1 MARLVHDGAFGF
13 ASHGGGPG
21 GPLAA
26 GEVLGLNKIASQRI
40 RESRNGRAQEVY
52 AGRAASSQ
60 GELPA
65 RASIA
70 RAEFGSGRRWRA
82 QSRRQRSR
90 QTGPPRR
97 RNELKLAN
105 WWRLTLLTTRALGPS
120 SAFGS
125 MSKTTIQLF
134 GLSAV
139 AGSSGA
145 RRVHTPA
152 SSALRSGR
160 PRCRCQ
166 LSHGNGQGQ
175 NASGADL
182 RGSNPELQHHLV
194 ERPLEDVGDIRPFD
208 SVPQPLGSA
217 RSPQLC
223 LVASVAIGLLL
234 PSFIQIAMAYL
245 NYACPRLLS
254 RIR

>member
-1 MARLVHDGAFGF
+1 M
-13 ASHGGGPG
+13 S
-21 GPLAA
+21 
-26 GEVLGLNKIASQRI
+26 
-40 RESRNGRAQEVY
+40 
-52 AGRAASSQ
+52 
-60 GELPA
+60 
-65 RASIA
+65 
-70 RAEFGSGRRWRA
+70 
-82 QSRRQRSR
+82 
-90 QTGPPRR
+90 
-97 RNELKLAN
+97 
-105 WWRLTLLTTRALGPS
+105 LLTTRALGPS

-125 MSKTTIQLF
+125 MSKTTIQFF

-223 LVASVAIGLLL
+223 LVASVGNWVAPAVIHTDCDGVPQLRMPSSVEPHTMSARIKGYWPMRRASPAGVDQLGTPAERWREGGCGAGNRIGTV
-234 PSFIQIAMAYL
+234 PMKGKVAAKSSPTQ
-245 NYACPRLLS
+245 RK
-254 RIR
+254 